1 MQLLSPAESVR
12 PSQLVKEHFPASAIC
27 SFQQLLWTE
36 LSALSQ
42 RSHDARVRGSQGGMD
57 ESSRFLFYGLSLA
70 NTPLFQ

>member
-12 PSQLVKEHFPASAIC
+12 PSLLVKEHFPASAIC